1 VEEGKLARMQYEVE
15 QKFRLGDQA
24 ESILARILELGATEI
39 GAVEQSD
46 HYFNHPVRDFATTDE
61 ALRIRSVGEK
71 NWLTWKGPKIDRKT
85 KTRRE
90 IEPALGDG
98 TKTAAEISEVLTI
111 LGFQSVAVVRKTR
124 KQFEIVRNDL
134 RFEIAVDRVDDV
146 GEFLEIELL
155 ADQDHLAAAQ
165 QALKSL
171 SEEIGLSDSSVE
183 RKSYLGML
191 LDGNPA
197 SGDR

>member
-1 VEEGKLARMQYEVE
+1 MQYEVE

-39 GAVEQSD
+39 GEVQQAD

-61 ALRIRSVGEK
+61 ALRIRSVGDK
-71 NWLTWKGPKIDRKT
+71 NWLTWKGPKIDQIT

-98 TKTAAEISEVLTI
+98 SKTADEISEVLTI
-111 LGFQSVAVVRKTR
+111 LGFQSVAVVRKSR
-124 KQFEIVRNDL
+124 KQFELVRNGL
-134 RFEIAVDRVDDV
+134 RFEFALDRVDGV

-155 ADQDHLAAAQ
+155 ADQDQLTAAQ

-171 SEEIGLSDSSVE
+171 SDEIGLSDTSVE

-191 LDGNPA
+191 LDGNSA
-197 SGDR
+197 GDDV

>member
-1 VEEGKLARMQYEVE
+1 MQYEVE

-39 GAVEQSD
+39 GEVQQAD

-61 ALRIRSVGEK
+61 ALRIRSVGDK
-71 NWLTWKGPKIDRKT
+71 NWLTWKGPKIDQIT

-98 TKTAAEISEVLTI
+98 SKTADEISEVLTI
-111 LGFQSVAVVRKTR
+111 LGFQSVAVVRKSR
-124 KQFEIVRNDL
+124 KQFELVRHGL
-134 RFEIAVDRVDDV
+134 RFEFALDRVDGV

-155 ADQDHLAAAQ
+155 ADQDQLAAAQ

-171 SEEIGLSDSSVE
+171 SDEIGLSDTSVE

-191 LDGNPA
+191 LDGNSA
-197 SGDR
+197 TGDV